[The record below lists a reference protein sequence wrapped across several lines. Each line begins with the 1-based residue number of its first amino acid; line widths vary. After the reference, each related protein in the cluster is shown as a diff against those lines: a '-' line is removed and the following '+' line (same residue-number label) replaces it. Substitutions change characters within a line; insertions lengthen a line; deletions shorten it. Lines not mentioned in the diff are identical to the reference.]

1 MKSKINTLTFSQGKS
16 QIWKVY
22 CLTFRL
28 GSLSSIDYLL
38 TGKSSLKFIIIFN
51 NSYLYEKSYVK
62 MDKTYMEDE

>member
-22 CLTFRL
+22 CLIFRL
-28 GSLSSIDYLL
+28 GSLISIDYLL
-38 TGKSSLKFIIIFN
+38 TGKSSLKFIIIFS